1 MENIPARTVEVG
13 GRTLSIGLTDMSTFD
28 SGQNIYQLW
37 LKVIEENEK
46 IANLRLA
53 AAQVFQEK
61 ISDEAKNLR
70 GLKAVKAKKFID
82 RSVLVMVLSR
92 NEG

>member
-1 MENIPARTVEVG
+1 M
-13 GRTLSIGLTDMSTFD
+13 
-28 SGQNIYQLW
+28 
-37 LKVIEENEK
+37 KVIEENEK

-70 GLKAVKAKKFID
+70 GLKAIKAKKFID
-82 RSVLVMVLSR
+82 R
-92 NEG
+92 

>member
-1 MENIPARTVEVG
+1 MENIPVRTVEVG
-13 GRTLSIGLTDMSTFD
+13 ERTVYIDCTHMFTID

-70 GLKAVKAKKFID
+70 GLKAIKAKKFID
-82 RSVLVMVLSR
+82 R
-92 NEG
+92 

>member
-1 MENIPARTVEVG
+1 MENIPARAVEVG
-13 GRTLSIGLTDMSTFD
+13 VRRVCIDLTHMFTID
-28 SGQNIYQLW
+28 SGQTIYQLW
-37 LKVIEENEK
+37 MKVIEENEK

-70 GLKAVKAKKFID
+70 GLKAIKAKKFID
-82 RSVLVMVLSR
+82 R
-92 NEG
+92 

>member
-13 GRTLSIGLTDMSTFD
+13 GRTLSIDLTDMSTFD

-82 RSVLVMVLSR
+82 R
-92 NEG
+92 

>member
-13 GRTLSIGLTDMSTFD
+13 GRTLSIGLTNMSAFD

-82 RSVLVMVLSR
+82 R
-92 NEG
+92 

>member
-13 GRTLSIGLTDMSTFD
+13 GRTLSIDLTDMFIFD

-82 RSVLVMVLSR
+82 R
-92 NEG
+92 

>member
-1 MENIPARTVEVG
+1 MENTPARTVEVG
-13 GRTLSIGLTDMSTFD
+13 ERTDCIDCTHTHMFTID

-70 GLKAVKAKKFID
+70 GLKAIKAKKFID
-82 RSVLVMVLSR
+82 R
-92 NEG
+92 

>member
-1 MENIPARTVEVG
+1 M
-13 GRTLSIGLTDMSTFD
+13 TLTYAID

-70 GLKAVKAKKFID
+70 GLKAIKAKKFID
-82 RSVLVMVLSR
+82 R
-92 NEG
+92 